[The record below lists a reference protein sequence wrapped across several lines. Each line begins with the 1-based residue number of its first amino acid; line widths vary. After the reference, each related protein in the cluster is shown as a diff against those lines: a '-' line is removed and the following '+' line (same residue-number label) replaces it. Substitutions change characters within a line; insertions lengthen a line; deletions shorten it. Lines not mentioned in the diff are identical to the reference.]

1 MSWKSFIL
9 MAKERIYFYP
19 QLLGI
24 IIRIRSDYVNQID
37 LNLESVSFRCCMPN
51 LLILMQVL
59 KSQLFVDKF
68 SQSSQ
73 WTFLDYLA
81 GGCELNFMVAVDFTG
96 NSLQILT
103 LATMGDFFPLWTK
116 RFLSQ

>member
-1 MSWKSFIL
+1 
-9 MAKERIYFYP
+9 
-19 QLLGI
+19 
-24 IIRIRSDYVNQID
+24 
-37 LNLESVSFRCCMPN
+37 MPN
-51 LLILMQVL
+51 VLILMQVL

-103 LATMGDFFPLWTK
+103 LATMGDFFPYGPNAFSLNNIWSAMEIIIYFWFDDLVCDSTSI
-116 RFLSQ
+116 FINVLELMCILVLILVLPIS

>member
-1 MSWKSFIL
+1 MNRIDFNHESF
-9 MAKERIYFYP
+9 
-19 QLLGI
+19 
-24 IIRIRSDYVNQID
+24 
-37 LNLESVSFRCCMPN
+37 SFCCCMPK

-73 WTFLDYLA
+73 HTFLDYLA

-96 NSLQILT
+96 NSSQILT
-103 LATMGDFFPLWTK
+103 LATMGDFPHLWTK
-116 RFLSQ
+116 LLPIAFGMQCKLLSVSGLMI